1 MQVIALVYRFLGS
14 RTPVGYTLRAGG
26 LEPESDR
33 RATTAE
39 VKRASSEVER
49 ACDATH
55 SAIALSR
62 APTGGN
68 T

>member
-1 MQVIALVYRFLGS
+1 VEVVTLIYRFLRSGAA
-14 RTPVGYTLRAGG
+14 VGDTLRAGR
-26 LEPESDR
+26 LEAASDR

-49 ACDATH
+49 AWDATH
-55 SAIALSR
+55 SAIALRR
-62 APTGGN
+62 APTGGR